1 MSKIAMLGILS
12 ALSLFP
18 QEPPAPALASLK
30 WLAGDWGATSQ
41 TFAAEEHW
49 LPPAAGMML
58 GMSRTIVRDRTVSFE
73 FLRIEQRPD
82 GIYYVAQPGGRPPV
96 AFKLTASTATSAIF
110 ENPQHDHPKIITYR
124 LESPEIL
131 IAGIEGDEGGKHK
144 KQEFQFRR
152 ISK

>member
-18 QEPPAPALASLK
+18 QEPTAPHITALK
-30 WLAGDWGATSQ
+30 WIAGDWGPTSQ

-49 LPPAAGMML
+49 LPPVAGMML
-58 GMSRTIVRDRTVSFE
+58 GMSRTIVRDKTVSFE

-96 AFKLTASTATSAIF
+96 AFKLTASTATSATF

-124 LESPEIL
+124 LENPEIL

-144 KQEFQFRR
+144 KQESQFRR